1 MSLGLFA
8 SKYFRY
14 CTKKGE
20 ILFFSDASFRIRYS
34 KMEVLLLTKIEPN
47 NIKLPYGHR
56 IYVPNLFID
65 IITQKKTYIS
75 IADQNLGSET

>member
-1 MSLGLFA
+1 
-8 SKYFRY
+8 
-14 CTKKGE
+14 
-20 ILFFSDASFRIRYS
+20 
-34 KMEVLLLTKIEPN
+34 MEVLLLTKIEPN